1 MYLAAC
7 KAVKLIPTYNSL
19 PVRTLSLAGLTLA
32 LTSVSVGAAAQSLP
46 SEPIVF
52 GDGRVTIGAEVTGT
66 FACTDST
73 TSTSDVCSDDTGYFN
88 FSDYQHSTLRML
100 RVDVS
105 TAVKATERLSVLA

>member
-1 MYLAAC
+1 MYSAAR

-19 PVRTLSLAGLTLA
+19 PVRTLSSCWLAGLA
-32 LTSVSVGAAAQSLP
+32 LGLTAVPSGAAAQSLP

-66 FACTDST
+66 YACTDST
-73 TSTSDVCSDDTGYFN
+73 TSTTNVCSDDTGYFN
-88 FSDYQHSTLRML
+88 YSDYQHSTLRML

-105 TAVKATERLSVLA
+105 TAVKAT